1 VINVKWQVQQC
12 LVMIAKV
19 IITVPHVTK
28 GKRATHGLD
37 SPPKSHVVSAPEP
50 ILPNPGT
57 NNITS
62 TVDGALFQDELQQI
76 VQESVE
82 RKKPLYETAARLTVD
97 GLEKKR
103 KLSDEEYLRSCAV
116 KRGGNKQY
124 TLSKFGED
132 FGKST
137 KQFEILSEKMI
148 EFMQSCHRITKIY
161 HQEKMLTQNYF

>member
-1 VINVKWQVQQC
+1 VIKDIIICDQC
-12 LVMIAKV
+12 EMASA
-19 IITVPHVTK
+19 TVSCDDCQGDNYCSSCYKNWHAK

-148 EFMQSCHRITKIY
+148 EFMQ
-161 HQEKMLTQNYF
+161 